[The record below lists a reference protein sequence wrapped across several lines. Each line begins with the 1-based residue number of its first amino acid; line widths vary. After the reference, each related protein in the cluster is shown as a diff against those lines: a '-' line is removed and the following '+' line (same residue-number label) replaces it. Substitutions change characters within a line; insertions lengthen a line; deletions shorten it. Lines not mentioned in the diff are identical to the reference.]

1 MNTPEE
7 IINKLKD
14 QIEIKKVALE
24 ELKTRYREVITSVTR
39 NESKSPNSPSN
50 YNLESL
56 QKQLSMY
63 DAEKKLLTTRLGV
76 VSIEREIEL
85 TEKIKN
91 FEEKL
96 ALLVKE
102 NFRLNKSGNSNLP
115 PIQKSLENEEDLL
128 REVKFQKKN
137 IVILEDKISG
147 INNNIEKSSQK
158 ISELEYNLNGLKMD
172 VVEHKN
178 DIYREKYNELHKKLD
193 VITKAWKSNVLKFEN
208 NIKELES
215 FDKSLQDKITQL
227 KSKII
232 KQDQQ
237 RRLLNMSHDDYA
249 KMKKDG
255 EKISDTPNVYHPD
268 VSFLY
273 KPSVKALYST

>member
-1 MNTPEE
+1 MC
-7 IINKLKD
+7 
-14 QIEIKKVALE
+14 
-24 ELKTRYREVITSVTR
+24 
-39 NESKSPNSPSN
+39 
-50 YNLESL
+50 
-56 QKQLSMY
+56 
-63 DAEKKLLTTRLGV
+63 DAEKKLLINRLGV
-76 VSIEREIEL
+76 VSVEREIEL

-91 FEEKL
+91 LEEKL

-102 NFRLNKSGNSNLP
+102 NFRLNKFGNSNLP

-128 REVKFQKKN
+128 REVKIQKKN
-137 IVILEDKISG
+137 IVVLEDKIAG
-147 INNNIEKSSQK
+147 INNNIDKSTQK
-158 ISELEYNLNGLKMD
+158 IIELEYNLTGLKED
-172 VVEHKN
+172 VIEPKN
-178 DIYREKYNELHKKLD
+178 DVYREKYNDLHKKLD
-193 VITKAWKSNVLKFEN
+193 VLKKAWKSNVLKFEN
-208 NIKELES
+208 NIKELENI
-215 FDKSLQDKITQL
+215 DKGLQDKVTQL

-237 RRLLNMSHDDYA
+237 RRLLDMSHDDYA